1 MELEQLE
8 RKHDLKSNGEEAGLC
23 WDNMLK
29 DIQSEHDRKT
39 ERLEKEVRE
48 FIQMFVS
55 LLNIEHK
62 LEVLCNLIFMLD
74 DEMERAILRV

>member
-1 MELEQLE
+1 ME
-8 RKHDLKSNGEEAGLC
+8 RKHDLKSNGEEAGLR
-23 WDNMLK
+23 WGNVLK

-55 LLNIEHK
+55 LLNIDHK
-62 LEVLCNLIFMLD
+62 LEVLCNLAFMLD
-74 DEMERAILRV
+74 GEMERAILRV